1 MIESISV
8 SQAGSYGNDVQ
19 TLIPLVKINY
29 IYGSNG
35 AGKTTISKII
45 HNESNFPT
53 CSIKWKNN
61 NHLTPYVYNR
71 DFVVNNFS
79 GDSIK
84 GIFTLGEETKDLTD
98 SIDQLIQQ
106 RDKEQS
112 SIDSKKRNLDNTDS
126 ANLGIYQKIEKIEL
140 QFKNDCW
147 NQKKK
152 HDDYFYKAFEG
163 LRNNQEKFKAKVLE
177 ESSTKEVELHPLP
190 YLISKAN
197 SVYSDSL
204 TSHKPIPSP
213 SFDNIENIISNDIWK
228 EKILGKEDASVA
240 EVIKQLDNSDWVKEG
255 MKYYDKLKVTCPF
268 CQQDTPHS
276 LKADLENYFDTKY
289 LEKIKTINT
298 LINNYIVEYES
309 FSIYIKKINEENY
322 SLIDMELFNTRS
334 QLILSTL
341 SRNIDEAKRKSIELS
356 TPAIMMELNELT
368 KELLDVIFTA
378 NVKISENNKLFNNRI
393 VERDKLN
400 KEIWQ
405 YIVKTELNDE
415 INKYRIEKDKLNRAR
430 EGLIKGLEKDQTRLN
445 GIIENI
451 LTEESKR
458 TSVTPT
464 IAAINKILLSFGFKN
479 FNLAPTSDSFSYK
492 VVRENGDNAL
502 NTLSEG
508 EKTFITFLYFYNL
521 IKGSNSA
528 SGIMNDRVVVFD
540 DPISSLDSDILFIVS
555 SLMKKIIRDIRSN
568 NSRIKQVFFL
578 THNIY
583 FHKELTFDMDRNLD
597 TARADETFWVIRKKD
612 KLSYIENHACNPIKT
627 SYDLLWSEIRRPD
640 INCTTVQNTMRRI
653 LENYFKI
660 LGGFN
665 VWKLESH
672 FEGDEKIAFNSL
684 ISWINDGSHHSNDDL
699 YIAMD
704 QNSVSKNLTI
714 FQKIFEYSDNTA
726 HYKMMMGEH
735 YQALT
740 NNDDDINVDVQQSAN
755 DDQNIEVI

>member
-19 TLIPLVKINY
+19 NLMPLVKINY

-45 HNESNFPT
+45 HNESHFPT
-53 CSIKWKNN
+53 CNIKWKNN
-61 NHLTPYVYNR
+61 NKLTTYVYNR

-79 GDSIK
+79 GDSIQ
-84 GIFTLGEETKDLTD
+84 GVFTLGEETKDLTD
-98 SIDQLIQQ
+98 NISQLIQQ

-112 SIDSKKRNLDNTDS
+112 SIDSKKRNLDNNDS
-126 ANLGIYQKIEKIEL
+126 VNLGIYQKLEKIEL
-140 QFKNDCW
+140 EFKNDCW
-147 NQKKK
+147 SQKKK

-163 LRNNQEKFKAKVLE
+163 LRNNQEKFKSKVLE
-177 ESSTKEVELHPLP
+177 ELFTKDVELHQLP
-190 YLISKAN
+190 DLISKAN

-204 TSHKPIPSP
+204 IAHKTIPLPNLS
-213 SFDNIENIISNDIWK
+213 NIEKIVNDDIWE

-240 EVIKQLDNSDWVKEG
+240 EIIKQLDNSDWVKEG
-255 MKYYDKLKVTCPF
+255 IKYHDKLETKCPF

-276 LKADLENYFDTKY
+276 LKADLENYFDTRY
-289 LEKIKTINT
+289 LGKIESINT
-298 LINNYIVEYES
+298 LLNNYIYEYNS
-309 FSIYIKKINEENY
+309 LDNYVARINSENY
-322 SLIDMELFNTRS
+322 AFLDLELFNTRS
-334 QLILSTL
+334 KLILSTI
-341 SRNIDEAKRKSIELS
+341 SKNIDEAKRKSVELS
-356 TPAIMMELNELT
+356 TPAIMIDLGELAE
-368 KELLDVIFTA
+368 ELLDVILIA
-378 NVKISENNKLFNNRI
+378 NKKIFYNNELYNNRKI
-393 VERDKLN
+393 EREKLT
-400 KEIWQ
+400 KEIWH
-405 YIVKTELNDE
+405 YIVKTELSDA
-415 INKYRIEKDKLNRAR
+415 INKYNTEKSKLNRAR
-430 EGLIKGLEKDQTRLN
+430 EGLIKGLEKDQIRLN
-445 GIIENI
+445 NIIEKI
-451 LTEESKR
+451 RSEESKK

-464 IAAINKILLSFGFKN
+464 IIAINRILLSFGFKN
-479 FNLAPTSDSFSYK
+479 FSLAPTPDSFSYK

-555 SLMKKIIRDIRSN
+555 SLMKKIIKDIRTN

-597 TARADETFWVIRKKD
+597 AARSDETFWVIRKKD
-612 KLSYIENHACNPIKT
+612 KLSFIESHACNPIKT

-640 INCTTVQNTMRRI
+640 INCITIQNTMRRI

-699 YIAMD
+699 YITLD
-704 QNSVSKNLTI
+704 HNSVSKNLTI
-714 FQKIFEYSDNTA
+714 FQKIFEYSDNIA

-735 YQALT
+735 YKALP
-740 NNDDDINVDVQQSAN
+740 NDDDIDVKQSAN
-755 DDQNIEVI
+755 DEQNVEVI